1 LMNDPVARI
10 VVVGCV
16 SCGALGGAP
25 LWYLAAATALYGAW
39 TFAAG
44 IPPRAIAAR
53 IRGALLFLALI
64 VVLNAVTTGGAV
76 VIDLGGLL
84 VTREGVARGAAQ
96 AARLSFVL
104 WGALITA
111 RTVNLEDLQDALE
124 RWTTRRGMPL
134 VAAGGIAVNYLPTLV
149 ESARRV
155 MLARKARGEDD
166 RPGPLRAIAHVSAA
180 ALPLFASAM
189 RNADALAEAMESR
202 CYDTLAPRTRFR
214 RTRIPGLEIAGS
226 AAVAA
231 ITLIALA
238 T

>member
-1 LMNDPVARI
+1 MKDPVARI

-25 LWYLAAATALYGAW
+25 PWYLAAATALYGAW
-39 TFAAG
+39 TIAAR
-44 IPPRAIAAR
+44 IPPRALAAR
-53 IRGALLFLALI
+53 ARGALLFLALI
-64 VVLNAVTTGGAV
+64 VVVNAVTTGGEV
-76 VIDLGGLL
+76 VIDRGGLL
-84 VTREGVARGAAQ
+84 LTREGFARGAAQ
-96 AARLSFVL
+96 AARLCLVL

-111 RTVNLEDLQDALE
+111 STVNLEDLQDALE
-124 RWTTRRGMPL
+124 RWTSRRGIPL
-134 VAAGGIAVNYLPTLV
+134 VAAGGIAINYLPTLV

-166 RPGPLRAIAHVSAA
+166 RPGPLRAIVHVSAA
-180 ALPLFASAM
+180 ALPVFAAAL

-214 RTRIPGLEIAGS
+214 CAPLPGADIAGS
-226 AAVAA
+226 VAAAA

-238 T
+238 A